1 MVEDPGFWSQNWDWI
16 TTVIG
21 LVIAALAVFVPLYL
35 GKKGPFGQTQTEGRG
50 NIQSSNTGGSPN
62 ITSGNRETE
71 GVHTETV
78 HGSQHIHHGVDG
90 DTLLEKL
97 LSTRSERDAAQG
109 KVGQLETAL
118 ETKEEEKKR
127 LQSAL
132 DDLQA
137 RQEAE
142 DPPPGI
148 EDALRLIE
156 EKGDS
161 AAAENIFR
169 EIAEQKKKEGVAA
182 HRETARALRN
192 LGALAFLHDSEKA
205 LVAYNEAVQL
215 DPDDAD
221 GWNQLGSL
229 RYRTGQIDGAFEAFE
244 RVLSLGNAV
253 KDKSLIA
260 IATGN
265 LGNLYKT
272 RGDLKK
278 AEEFYLK
285 SLALNAELGRKEGMA
300 RQYGNLG
307 TLFEARGDVDLAC
320 ENWAKSR
327 DLYAE
332 IGIAGMVEKVAGWID
347 EAGCS
352 QKVSDSE

>member
-1 MVEDPGFWSQNWDWI
+1 M
-16 TTVIG
+16 
-21 LVIAALAVFVPLYL
+21 
-35 GKKGPFGQTQTEGRG
+35 
-50 NIQSSNTGGSPN
+50 
-62 ITSGNRETE
+62 
-71 GVHTETV
+71 
-78 HGSQHIHHGVDG
+78 
-90 DTLLEKL
+90 
-97 LSTRSERDAAQG
+97 
-109 KVGQLETAL
+109 
-118 ETKEEEKKR
+118 
-127 LQSAL
+127 
-132 DDLQA
+132 
-137 RQEAE
+137 
-142 DPPPGI
+142 
-148 EDALRLIE
+148 
-156 EKGDS
+156 
-161 AAAENIFR
+161 
-169 EIAEQKKKEGVAA
+169 AA

-272 RGDLKK
+272 RGD
-278 AEEFYLK
+278 
-285 SLALNAELGRKEGMA
+285 
-300 RQYGNLG
+300 
-307 TLFEARGDVDLAC
+307 VDLAC

>member
-71 GVHTETV
+71 GVHSETV

-97 LSTRSERDAAQG
+97 LSTRSDRDAAQG
-109 KVGQLETAL
+109 KVGQLEIAL

-142 DPPPGI
+142 DPPPGV

-161 AAAENIFR
+161 AAAENIFL
-169 EIAEQKKKEGVAA
+169 AKLPSKKRRKAWRRTGRRHGPYAILAPWHFCTIVKRRLSPITRPCNWIPTMRMVGINWVAYG
-182 HRETARALRN
+182 TAR
-192 LGALAFLHDSEKA
+192 GK
-205 LVAYNEAVQL
+205 
-215 DPDDAD
+215 
-221 GWNQLGSL
+221 
-229 RYRTGQIDGAFEAFE
+229 
-244 RVLSLGNAV
+244 
-253 KDKSLIA
+253 
-260 IATGN
+260 
-265 LGNLYKT
+265 
-272 RGDLKK
+272 
-278 AEEFYLK
+278 
-285 SLALNAELGRKEGMA
+285 
-300 RQYGNLG
+300 
-307 TLFEARGDVDLAC
+307 
-320 ENWAKSR
+320 
-327 DLYAE
+327 
-332 IGIAGMVEKVAGWID
+332 
-347 EAGCS
+347 
-352 QKVSDSE
+352 

>member
-1 MVEDPGFWSQNWDWI
+1 M
-16 TTVIG
+16 
-21 LVIAALAVFVPLYL
+21 
-35 GKKGPFGQTQTEGRG
+35 
-50 NIQSSNTGGSPN
+50 
-62 ITSGNRETE
+62 
-71 GVHTETV
+71 
-78 HGSQHIHHGVDG
+78 
-90 DTLLEKL
+90 
-97 LSTRSERDAAQG
+97 
-109 KVGQLETAL
+109 
-118 ETKEEEKKR
+118 
-127 LQSAL
+127 
-132 DDLQA
+132 
-137 RQEAE
+137 
-142 DPPPGI
+142 
-148 EDALRLIE
+148 
-156 EKGDS
+156 
-161 AAAENIFR
+161 
-169 EIAEQKKKEGVAA
+169 AA

-327 DLYAE
+327 DLYAD